1 MSGARGRRRDRVAV
15 NVGLPLA
22 ALAALLACAP
32 HALAQTWPVGSEIT
46 GTVAEVVSG
55 DTLIVAEG
63 ARKVTVRLADVVAPQ
78 GSEFFA
84 PGARGLL
91 SGMVQGEEV
100 GVKVTGSAGPDSV
113 FGRVVMQKLDVNL
126 EMVKRG
132 AAFVCWDYPVDT
144 YFAPWETQAKRI
156 RIGLWQGTW
165 DINTRAR
172 CRQRPPLELAP
183 PPESSTTRR

>member
-1 MSGARGRRRDRVAV
+1 VAV
-15 NVGLPLA
+15 NVRLALA

-32 HALAQTWPVGSEIT
+32 HALAQAWPVGSEIT

-78 GSEFFA
+78 GSEYYA

-132 AAFVCWDYPVDT
+132 AAFVCWDFPVDT
-144 YFAPWETQAKRI
+144 YFTPWETAARRQQ
-156 RIGLWQGTW
+156 IGLWNSTW
-165 DINTRAR
+165 EITAR
-172 CRQRPPLELAP
+172 FECQRRPPGPWPAR
-183 PPESSTTRR
+183 S